1 MMKNIGKTAV
11 LLLVALAAT
20 PAMAE
25 LKLAFINTQ
34 RVMSESPQAKK
45 ASKKIE
51 DEFLRREQELQQMSK
66 SLKALQDGQ
75 EKNAL
80 TMSEGDRRAKEREI
94 SDLNRD
100 LQRKQREFRE
110 DLNLRKNEEMASI
123 LERAN
128 KVIKQIAE
136 AEKFDLIVQEAVYFS
151 PRIDITDKVIK
162 ALGDA
167 AQAK

>member
-1 MMKNIGKTAV
+1 MKNIGKTAV

-66 SLKALQDGQ
+66 NLKALQDGQ

-80 TMSEGDRRAKEREI
+80 TMAEGDRRAKEREI

>member
-136 AEKFDLIVQEAVYFS
+136 AEKFDLIIQEAVYFS